1 MITDKLN
8 HSEKDCFYSWTIA
21 AQQLVLLPYYWYG
34 TRTQARTEGLGMRLL
49 DSVYNKYTSVASNL
63 TYQLP

>member
-1 MITDKLN
+1 MLSIKWFSILITDKLN
-8 HSEKDCFYSWTIA
+8 HSEKDCFFSWAIT

-49 DSVYNKYTSVASNL
+49 DSVTSVHV
-63 TYQLP
+63 